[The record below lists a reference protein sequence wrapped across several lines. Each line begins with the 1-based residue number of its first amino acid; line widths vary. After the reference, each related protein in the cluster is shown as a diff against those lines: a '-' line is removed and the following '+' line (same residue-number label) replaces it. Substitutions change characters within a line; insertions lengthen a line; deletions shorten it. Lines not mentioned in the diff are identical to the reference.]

1 MAKNDNS
8 RYLVFAAFYVGEAQ
22 FNATEAAK
30 LAGFKASTR
39 NSLNSQAS
47 EALRRPDVQEYIRNH
62 VQKIE
67 IKQEDLLREMYKLAM
82 WDHEKDDPSK
92 REVDEEEEDGAT
104 SLKDLLDAPFSM
116 EEAKLYDTKM
126 RAKLKS
132 LSDLL
137 KTFDNDTARELEKV
151 RKAIEEHR
159 RIHGA
164 AGSEYKL
171 DDRKWK
177 LGRNDASKRL
187 SKDESVHRFEFG
199 RGVDRVTARHNNSR
213 DLSLLYTP
221 TTTDRDGHLG
231 ESLPGWR
238 GRRRPKGR
246 RALQDVGKEDRRDM
260 RRR

>member
-159 RIHGA
+159 RIHP
-164 AGSEYKL
+164 E
-171 DDRKWK
+171 
-177 LGRNDASKRL
+177 
-187 SKDESVHRFEFG
+187 
-199 RGVDRVTARHNNSR
+199 
-213 DLSLLYTP
+213 
-221 TTTDRDGHLG
+221 TTDKEREQIFKDHINPKLVEQVMTELLAADANRDRLRLAEQEVADPMAG
-231 ESLPGWR
+231 ER
-238 GRRRPKGR
+238 
-246 RALQDVGKEDRRDM
+246 E
-260 RRR
+260 